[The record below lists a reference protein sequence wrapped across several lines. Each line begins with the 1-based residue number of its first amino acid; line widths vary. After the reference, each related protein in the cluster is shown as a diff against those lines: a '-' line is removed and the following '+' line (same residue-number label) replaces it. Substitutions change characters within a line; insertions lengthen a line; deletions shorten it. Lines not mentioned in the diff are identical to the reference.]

1 MTDYHVHIG
10 QFKNAY
16 YYADRV
22 FSALKSVGFD
32 EAWFSSTTSCVY
44 CKESSAAKADKRIYA
59 NAPTA
64 RELFENILY
73 EIQEALKAA
82 KEIGVKARMLYWVVP
97 DIHLSDGSGISI
109 EYAMNSADYSG
120 FKIHTRAQ
128 NWDFNDARIFK
139 LAEDIFSFA
148 EKYAKLILIHCDDDH
163 SPRLF
168 EHFIAGH
175 PKALIQIAHLRPISD
190 TIYMLSHYSNVVAD
204 TSMASRENVEKIEK
218 AGFSNKLRYG
228 TDFPITHWHS
238 CKPDYDPSVNELVQ
252 NVQQLYAMVKR

>member
-10 QFKNAY
+10 QFENAY

-64 RELFENILY
+64 RELFESVLY
-73 EIQEALKAA
+73 EVQESCK
-82 KEIGVKARMLYWVVP
+82 ICPLYWIVP
-97 DIHLSDGSGISI
+97 DIHLSDITGITVKQTM
-109 EYAMNSADYSG
+109 ETFDYSG

-128 NWDFNDARIFK
+128 NWDFNDIRIAM
-139 LAEDIFSFA
+139 LAEEIFSFS
-148 EKYAKLILIHCDDDH
+148 EKHGKLILIHCDDNH
-163 SPRLF
+163 SPRIF
-168 EHFIAGH
+168 EHFVAEH
-175 PKALIQIAHLRPISD
+175 PNALVQLAHLRPLSD

-218 AGFSNKLRYG
+218 AGFSNRLRYG